1 MAEAGSVV
9 VDGKRTTINF
19 HTGVV
24 TATRKQKETQISSST
39 QYHGNQAYTS
49 TSSSTVDHHELFI
62 VDSSGRE
69 RAFQMIDMDLAVRE
83 GNTVTVVWVV
93 PEGSE
98 VGPHIL
104 VQNHN
109 TGDRTVVA
117 PKRILSWFMKPKL
130 IVWGSTAA
138 LVIVSMMIS
147 WVLVIIAAFAP
158 FLYFRRRAMTA
169 IKGMFASPELKQ
181 LEAQLG
187 QVKPA
192 AAVAA

>member
-9 VDGKRTTINF
+9 VDGKRTKLNF
-19 HTGVV
+19 HTGIV

-39 QYHGNQAYTS
+39 QFHNNQAYTS

-93 PEGSE
+93 PEDSE

-109 TGDRTVVA
+109 TGDRTVVE

-130 IVWGSTAA
+130 MIWGSTAA
-138 LVIVSMMIS
+138 LVVVSMMIS
-147 WVLVIIAAFAP
+147 WVLVIIFAFAP
-158 FLYFRRRAMTA
+158 FLYFRRRAMIA
-169 IKGMFASPELKQ
+169 IKGMFTSPELKQ
-181 LEAQLG
+181 LEAQLA

>member
-1 MAEAGSVV
+1 MAEAGFVI
-9 VDGKRTTINF
+9 VDGKRTKIHY

-39 QYHGNQAYTS
+39 QFHGNQAYTS
-49 TSSSTVDHHELFI
+49 TNSSTVDHHELFV

-69 RAFQMIDMDLAVRE
+69 RAFQMVDMDLAVRE
-83 GNTVTVVWVV
+83 GNTVTVIWVV
-93 PEGSE
+93 PEDVES
-98 VGPHIL
+98 GPHIL

-109 TGDRTVVA
+109 TGDRTVVET
-117 PKRILSWFMKPKL
+117 KRLLPWFMKPKKV
-130 IVWGSTAA
+130 IWGLTAV
-138 LVIVSMMIS
+138 LVIVGFFIS
-147 WVLVIIAAFAP
+147 WVLGLIAMFAP
-158 FLYFRRRAMTA
+158 FFYFRHRAMTA

-181 LEAQLG
+181 LEAQLA